1 MHIKHIN
8 SIFYFYRSFSLPGI
22 VFSVVCCWLFWKYG
36 VSMLPVLVLF
46 KLVTDFITGYF
57 INQAKRRQFFYYYNQ
72 HISRGY
78 LWSIAFLIDLLIF
91 LVVLCTVLVLR

>member
-1 MHIKHIN
+1 
-8 SIFYFYRSFSLPGI
+8 
-22 VFSVVCCWLFWKYG
+22 
-36 VSMLPVLVLF
+36 MLPVLVLF
-46 KLVTDFITGYF
+46 KLATDFITGYF